1 MFFWLQAMRADPVR
15 ANKIRA
21 LMAGH
26 FETVYVIKGRVGQ
39 TQQQG
44 IELGQL

>member
-1 MFFWLQAMRADPVR
+1 MFFWLQAMKADPVR
-15 ANKIRA
+15 ANKIRT

-26 FETVYVIKGRVGQ
+26 SETVYVIKGRVGQ
-39 TQQQG
+39 TRQQR